1 MSLVPNGLI
10 GQLKAEIER
19 AKNVSY
25 DRAYHMLQAELFHAI
40 GALESIDHMT
50 KDVNVKLE
58 ITKNVQAV

>member
-19 AKNVSY
+19 AKNVRYELSY
-25 DRAYHMLQAELFHAI
+25 YLLQSALFHAL

-50 KDVNVKLE
+50 KDVNVRLE
-58 ITKNVQAV
+58 ISNESSTD